1 MEVVGMAERGHKE
14 KIEIRM
20 SFRGELARRLDAIK
34 RYYQFRTYTEVIR
47 FLISSKY
54 EEIRAGRE

>member
-1 MEVVGMAERGHKE
+1 MAERGHKE

-34 RYYQFRTYTEVIR
+34 KYYQFRTYTEVIR